1 MRRQR
6 ACCIGN
12 GVTGCSWWWKAHVRA
27 HTETQ
32 GHRETQGWRVA
43 RVVKRDRLA
52 TPANVPRVARQL
64 RIAPRGVAL
73 FMAAI
78 DHRPASRIAANTPLI
93 AI

>member
-12 GVTGCSWWWKAHVRA
+12 GVTRRWSWKAHVRA
-27 HTETQ
+27 YRK
-32 GHRETQGWRVA
+32 REREWQGWRVA
-43 RVVKRDRLA
+43 RVAKRDRLV
-52 TPANVPRVARQL
+52 TLANVPRVARQL